1 VRRAASGSPRAAR
14 PQSRGS
20 QPAVALSRRR
30 PMGRPLSRP
39 TVRVPRRFVVVALA
53 LVLAAVVRAASGI
66 AEVSLAR
73 LPDAAAP
80 TLSVTTDTLD
90 PPTSLSATGGAVALL
105 SWTATVDTYATGYDV
120 LRGSVSGGPY
130 SVVGSITPRTT
141 VTTGD
146 TPPAS
151 GTWYYVVRS

>member
-1 VRRAASGSPRAAR
+1 
-14 PQSRGS
+14 
-20 QPAVALSRRR
+20 
-30 PMGRPLSRP
+30 
-39 TVRVPRRFVVVALA
+39 VRVPRRFVVIALA
-53 LVLAAVVRAASGI
+53 LVLAPVASAASGT

-73 LPDAAAP
+73 LTDAAAP

-130 SVVGSITPRTT
+130 SVVGSVTPRTT

-151 GTWYYVVRS
+151 GTWYYVVRSVFQSWTSVISNQASAAITLPSTATGFQPCTAASNAADT